1 MSAQDEPAAKKA
13 REETPTAPAEAE
25 ATATRRVTA
34 VFEARAPT
42 RTRVGTRDAQ
52 DICGCRALGV

>member
-1 MSAQDEPAAKKA
+1 
-13 REETPTAPAEAE
+13 
-25 ATATRRVTA
+25 VTA